1 MMLVGTE
8 KPLNVPYT
16 AYNSAYWLSGFPNR
30 CIQYPV
36 RIDGILEGKKIEV
49 NYSVVVVSKL
59 IDRTKENI
67 NHEFDVLGAKVG
79 EEVGKLEVKISCTE
93 VV

>member
-1 MMLVGTE
+1 M
-8 KPLNVPYT
+8 
-16 AYNSAYWLSGFPNR
+16 
-30 CIQYPV
+30 
-36 RIDGILEGKKIEV
+36 
-49 NYSVVVVSKL
+49 VVVSKL

-67 NHEFDVLGAKVG
+67 KHEFDVLGAKVG